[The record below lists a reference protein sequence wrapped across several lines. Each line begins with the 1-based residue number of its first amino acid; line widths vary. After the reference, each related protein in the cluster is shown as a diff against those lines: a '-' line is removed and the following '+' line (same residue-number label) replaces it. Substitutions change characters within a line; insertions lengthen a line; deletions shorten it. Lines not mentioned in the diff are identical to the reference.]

1 VSGTITTAGVSGTI
15 TTAGVSG
22 TITTAGDTSLTPAA
36 PAGPD
41 LVAVAERYE
50 RALPPGQLGR
60 LRADPLDRLDIPVV
74 ATDWAGTGAD
84 AEPSFS
90 AFGYGAEV
98 EQAVVGGLGELAE
111 SVLLTARLRR
121 TVPRTGSYTELR
133 NVLGDRAV
141 VDPVTLVLPAGTTAA
156 RERELRWLPMTR
168 WSTGEQV
175 LVPAELVACRSADT
189 PGGPPPGGWLTTPVT
204 NGLGAGDTVERALS
218 HALLELVQRDAN
230 TVSLRALEQGVLVDT
245 ASLTDPVTVGL
256 LNRLRSAGIE
266 PQVRLASTELATV
279 VHVTGLDTDASTP
292 PLAATA
298 CGEGAH
304 PDREVAV
311 RKAVEEYASSRA
323 RKVFAHGPLAPIRR
337 LDPAYVDRELAR
349 PLPPQEPRALAAM
362 TRWCAMSA
370 AELTDLLLPTVL
382 TTRSTVALDTLP
394 ALAPGV
400 ADSPADL
407 CALMLDR
414 LAAFDPLVT
423 LVSADGAVG
432 PVSSGGPAGSGTADG
447 AIHVVKVVAP
457 GMEVE
462 TLSYLRLGERVL
474 RRLLDRDSP
483 LVGLGA
489 VDPARHPHRRPVVL
503 TADATERI
511 GGPAWLDAEQVER
524 TVGELYPLYREPT
537 RHAVPRLRGER

>member
-1 VSGTITTAGVSGTI
+1 VNGTITNVGVSGTI
-15 TTAGVSG
+15 TTAV
-22 TITTAGDTSLTPAA
+22 DTSLTPAA
-36 PAGPD
+36 PVAPD
-41 LVAVAERYE
+41 LAAIAGRYE

-60 LRADPLDRLDIPVV
+60 LRADPLDRLEIPVV

-90 AFGYGAEV
+90 AFGYGAAV

-121 TVPRTGSYTELR
+121 TVPRAASYTELR

-156 RERELRWLPMTR
+156 RERELQWLPMTR

-175 LVPAELVACRSADT
+175 LVPAEFVACRSADT

-245 ASLTDPVTVGL
+245 ASLSDPVTVGL

-266 PQVRLASTELATV
+266 PQIRLASTELATV
-279 VHVTGLDTDASTP
+279 VHVTGLDTDSATP

-304 PDREVAV
+304 PDREVAI

-337 LDPAYVDRELAR
+337 LDPVYVDRELAR

-370 AELTDLLLPTVL
+370 AELTDLLLPSVL
-382 TTRSTVALDTLP
+382 ATRSTVALETLP
-394 ALAPGV
+394 TLAAGV

-414 LAAFDPLVT
+414 LAAFDPLVA
-423 LVSADGAVG
+423 LVTSDGVGRPYGAGRADGPDG
-432 PVSSGGPAGSGTADG
+432 AGTDR

-483 LVGLGA
+483 LVGLGT
-489 VDPARHPHRRPVVL
+489 VDPARHPRRRPVVL
-503 TADATERI
+503 TEDATERI

-537 RHAVPRLRGER
+537 RHAVPRLRGEC